1 MFAKRQTNKS
11 NTELKCILIIENK
24 IKKVKEYK
32 ILKCINFKQIKMLIK
47 LKYAAKWIDK
57 RLHRNK
63 CFIKEKKLF
72 HLEGG

>member
-1 MFAKRQTNKS
+1 
-11 NTELKCILIIENK
+11 
-24 IKKVKEYK
+24 
-32 ILKCINFKQIKMLIK
+32 MLNK

>member
-47 LKYAAKWIDK
+47 LKYAAKRIDK

-63 CFIKEKKLF
+63 CFN
-72 HLEGG
+72 